1 MGLRLRGSL
10 WGRVLKA
17 HCEAEALCEAAGSCE
32 AEALYRDEAKR
43 LFMVLSLE
51 GSLWG

>member
-17 HCEAEALCEAAGSCE
+17 HCEAEALCEAAGSCG
-32 AEALYRDEAKR
+32 AEARR
-43 LFMVLSLE
+43 LFIGIRLK